1 MITLIGK
8 SVSPGMAK
16 GKAYIYKD
24 VLLRDSELYL
34 MDRTQIG
41 EEKARIQQA
50 IDDVR
55 KCLAIDAN
63 QTPAAALSVPSLK
76 QHVGFFS
83 IGSNDLTQ
91 YTMAAGREN
100 PLATEY
106 FIDDHPSVLRLIE
119 LVVKESGDTPVSICG
134 ELASR
139 IDVIHRLLR
148 IGIRS
153 LSVAAALV
161 PEVKNAIRRIEI
173 KKKER
178 IMKLTK
184 SGLELKEVIEKAMKD
199 HVITNSE
206 YEEIMK
212 VANKDG
218 MVDDH
223 EQQLLSQLQ
232 TLLENGTVT
241 RVKG

>member
-1 MITLIGK
+1 MVATEVDVARVTALFQSLAVEMGIRELPRIGSMI
-8 SVSPGMAK
+8 
-16 GKAYIYKD
+16 
-24 VLLRDSELYL
+24 E
-34 MDRTQIG
+34 
-41 EEKARIQQA
+41 
-50 IDDVR
+50 
-55 KCLAIDAN
+55 
-63 QTPAAALSVPSLK
+63 TPAAALSVPSLK
-76 QHVGFFS
+76 KHVDFFS

-100 PLATEY
+100 PLVTEY
-106 FIDDHPSVLRLIE
+106 FIDDHPAVLRLIE

-139 IDVIHRLLR
+139 IDAIPMLLR
-148 IGIRS
+148 TGIRS

-161 PEVKNAIRRIEI
+161 PEVKIAIRGIKI
-173 KKKER
+173 KKKEK

-212 VANKDG
+212 VASKDG
-218 MVDDH
+218 MIDDH
-223 EQQLLSQLQ
+223 EQRLLSQLQ
-232 TLLENGTVT
+232 ELLENGTVD